1 LMNPRKFL
9 YDFRGFSHHSIV
21 PKATDFFAAFTILGI
36 VPSVGHSVAQLRIL
50 VLNRAGAGAVVYDGK
65 VGVGLRCGE
74 THQPPAV
81 VCRHVEPECSR
92 EIARV
97 RVMETH
103 ERLAQT
109 ARIRI
114 RESLAP

>member
-1 LMNPRKFL
+1 M
-9 YDFRGFSHHSIV
+9 
-21 PKATDFFAAFTILGI
+21 
-36 VPSVGHSVAQLRIL
+36 PSVCHSVAQLRIL

-103 ERLAQT
+103 ERLAQ
-109 ARIRI
+109 AAGVRI
-114 RESLAP
+114 REAFSPQLHTPLVPDFILQSPAGSVCRI